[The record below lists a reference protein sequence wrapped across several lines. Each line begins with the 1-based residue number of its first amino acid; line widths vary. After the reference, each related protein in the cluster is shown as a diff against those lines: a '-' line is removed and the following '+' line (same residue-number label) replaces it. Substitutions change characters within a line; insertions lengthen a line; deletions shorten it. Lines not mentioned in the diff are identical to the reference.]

1 MDESDR
7 PNLGPCAF
15 EQIDLELHEI
25 DVRFG
30 HDLRQMQESRLRP
43 VIGLLESLP
52 SPPRPEE
59 LKSILRWYAETLFYA
74 EASKYPPS
82 SPELGVGS
90 SAFGNATA
98 QH

>member
-7 PNLGPCAF
+7 PNLGRYAF
-15 EQIDLELHEI
+15 EQIEHELHEI
-25 DVRFG
+25 DFRFW

-43 VIGLLESLP
+43 LIGVLELTP